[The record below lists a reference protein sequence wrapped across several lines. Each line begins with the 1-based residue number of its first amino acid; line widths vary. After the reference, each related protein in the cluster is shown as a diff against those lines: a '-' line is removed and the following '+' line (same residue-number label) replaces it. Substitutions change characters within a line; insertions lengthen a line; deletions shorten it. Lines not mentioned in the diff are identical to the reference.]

1 MEQPRKDIV
10 EGDEA
15 RGAEALHKP
24 TAGGVESRQGF
35 RVVQHQICTVYYSR
49 CLAKLCLAEGNRKS
63 KNETVPP

>member
-24 TAGGVESRQGF
+24 TAGGIEARQGF
-35 RVVQHQICTVYYSR
+35 RVVQHQIFTVYCSR